1 MNLLFSCV
9 VFSNVNLIIFRMY
22 TYTVCTVG
30 RISRL
35 GMKAVVY
42 IKRKLKE
49 NVLTY
54 SVRVT
59 HFMVYTTG
67 ILFMIPFIFTYLHVL
82 WH

>member
-9 VFSNVNLIIFRMY
+9 VFSNVNHILFRMY

-30 RISRL
+30 RISQL
-35 GMKAVVY
+35 GMKAVAY

-49 NVLTY
+49 NILTY
-54 SVRVT
+54 SVKVT
-59 HFMVYTTG
+59 HFKVYITG
-67 ILFMIPFIFTYLHVL
+67 SLFMIRFIFTYLHVL